1 MSEETPK
8 ISVIVPMYNAE
19 KYLSLCIN
27 SILAQT
33 FKDFE
38 LILIDDC
45 SKDKTLEVAKSFN
58 DSRIKILQNEK
69 NFGTPGATRNVGIDA
84 ARGEYIYF
92 CDNDDVILPNA
103 LEIFYST
110 AKINNADVSTTKK
123 SYYAQNPDF
132 SDMKDI
138 KVTFNPNPDPLTP
151 VSPDLKTRIY
161 QELLNGGINIT
172 PWYSL
177 YRRNFLLENNIKF
190 PDEVAE
196 DVFFSF
202 DVVYATSRI
211 IKLDM
216 PLYIWRQHLSS
227 ASHNPNRLQK
237 NISSVVALSDYI
249 EKKLAPLNDRNLT
262 VLALTFWINHVMA
275 SYVLPFIQKTI
286 NPEISDEIFKALEP
300 HFGEKSSFVLAL
312 LNLYFQGKFVMQEN
326 KVLSINLNK
335 MIPENQ
341 NLKNKLATIEQILKA

>member
-1 MSEETPK
+1 MNEDAPK

-19 KYLSLCIN
+19 KYLGLCIN

-45 SKDKTLEVAKSFN
+45 STDKTLEVAKSFK
-58 DSRIKILQNEK
+58 DSRIKLLQNEK
-69 NFGTPGATRNVGIDA
+69 NLGTPGAVRNVGIDA
-84 ARGEYIYF
+84 AQGEYIFF
-92 CDNDDVILPNA
+92 CDNDDVMLPNA
-103 LEIFYST
+103 LEILYST

-132 SDMKDI
+132 MDMKDI
-138 KVTFNPNPDPLTP
+138 KVILNQSPDPLTP

-161 QELLNGGINIT
+161 QELLNGGIHIT

-202 DVVYATSRI
+202 DVVYATSKI
-211 IKLDM
+211 VKLDM
-216 PLYIWRQHLSS
+216 PLYIWRQNLSS
-227 ASHNPNRLQK
+227 ASHNPKRIQK
-237 NISSVVALSDYI
+237 NISSVIALSEFI
-249 EKKLAPLNDRNLT
+249 EKKLEPLNDKNFTR
-262 VLALTFWINHVMA
+262 LAITFWINHVMA
-275 SYVLPFIQKTI
+275 SYVLPFIKLGGGAA
-286 NPEISDEIFKALEP
+286 EREIFQSLEP

-312 LNLYFQGKFVMQEN
+312 LQLYFQGKFVLQES
-326 KVLSINLNK
+326 KVLSLNLNK
-335 MIPENQ
+335 MTSENQ
-341 NLKNKLATIEQILKA
+341 NLKNKLATIEQIIKA